1 MFKTIFL
8 SVILLSVLS
17 FCISTAVAQPPT
29 WTIDLLDKE
38 KKPEKFSERKL
49 GSEKMAEKKFTWIR
63 HLFQNNFT
71 RYNYYFNANNKINTV
86 LERAKLDQKD
96 DYTKLIGYYPFTL
109 EKTASQKTELD
120 SVIYKSTAGILLH
133 DLRNDWIDNMY
144 LLMGK
149 AYFLRKDFD
158 SAAATFQFIQYNL
171 FPRKKDEDGNRVIG
185 ASEDAS
191 NSKISIANKEKQ
203 NILQKTTALPPS
215 RNDALVWLART
226 LIEQNE
232 LGEAAGLIN
241 TLREDPNLPKRLVDD
256 LNEMNGYWYYKQNI
270 YDSAAVYLEKAL
282 TNIEFKEDK
291 ARTEFLLAQL
301 YEQNKQF
308 GKATSFYEKASLHTV
323 NPLMNIYAQLNNA
336 KMSKGN
342 NQEDLFT
349 GIENLMRLTKKDNF
363 ENYRDLLYYSAGEL
377 AILKPDTNQSV
388 IFFNKSIH
396 YNENNIVIK
405 NKAFLQLANIAYKR
419 KEYEDAFRFY
429 DSLQSGDTTLNE
441 TLKEIQDRRNY
452 LSKIVEK
459 LKIINREDSLQRIA
473 ALPKAEKEAFV
484 KKLSKRLRKEKGLKE
499 TENLTDGPDQAITFA
514 KDNNEPIDLFANNS
528 KNSTDWYF
536 YNASKKSKGF
546 ADFKRKWGVRPNAD
560 NWRRKAAINA
570 LTVPKLQDDA
580 PQLGNMN
587 PDDLDTPPADDISKT
602 GNSKSGKKTGQPG
615 GIANETNDA
624 SQAEDIS
631 FEGLMSGLPLTEEKL
646 TASKNLV
653 AVNLFELGK
662 IFQEDVE
669 DYEEAIK
676 TYDQSLERFPD
687 SMYNGELYLGF
698 YFCYTKLGNKYK
710 AVYYKNLLAAKFPD
724 SKSNTKVANPVAAN
738 PNEKNPEVTK
748 RYQDIYTLFIEGKF
762 EEAVTEKK
770 KADSLH
776 GNNYW
781 SPQLLYIEAVYQ
793 VKQKND
799 SVATDVLNN
808 IISLYPSSPL
818 KIKAERM
825 IDVLARRSEIEKYL
839 TDLQVTRLNEDDVI
853 QPQRVVM
860 IRDDANLI
868 KSTNTYDSLQAL
880 AKKTDTSKNVQRDAA
895 IVKPADTVAK
905 IIAPVISGPY
915 VFNTAV
921 PHSVLMLLDKV
932 DGTYVNEC
940 KNALSRYAG
949 EYFRSAALTVL
960 KDAIDKDFSY
970 ISFESFASAEEA
982 MQFLYKVKKAAPDE
996 VSWLPA
1002 SKYSF
1007 LLIDSDNLQRLKTT
1021 KDITGYKALL
1031 NKQYPGQFK

>member
-17 FCISTAVAQPPT
+17 CCISTAVAQPPT
-29 WTIDLLDKE
+29 WTIDLINKE

-49 GSEKMAEKKFTWIR
+49 GSEKMAEKKFTWVR
-63 HLFQNNFT
+63 HVFQNNFT

-120 SVIYKSTAGILLH
+120 SVIYKATAGILLH

-232 LGEAAGLIN
+232 MGEAAGLLH
-241 TLREDPNLPKRLVDD
+241 TLQDDPNLPKRLADD
-256 LNEMNGYWYYKQNI
+256 LNEMNGYLFYKQNI
-270 YDSAAVYLEKAL
+270 FDSAAVYLEKAL

-291 ARTEFLLAQL
+291 ARAEFLLAQL

-308 GKATSFYEKASLHTV
+308 GKATGFYEKASMHTA

-342 NQEDLFT
+342 NLEDLFT

-363 ENYRDLLYYSAGEL
+363 ENYRDLLYFSAGEL
-377 AILKPDTNQSV
+377 AILKPDTNQSI
-388 IFFNKSIH
+388 IFLNKSIQ

-405 NKAFLQLANIAYKR
+405 NKAFLQLAEIAYKR

-441 TLKEIQDRRNY
+441 TLKEIQDRRNS

-473 ALPKAEKEAFV
+473 ALPLADRTAFV

-499 TENLTDGPDQAITFA
+499 TDNSTDGSGQPITFA
-514 KDNNEPIDLFANNS
+514 KDSDTPVDLFANNS

-536 YNASKKSKGF
+536 YNASKKSKGYT
-546 ADFKRKWGVRPNAD
+546 DFKRKWGSRPNAD
-560 NWRRKAAINA
+560 NWRRKAAGNA
-570 LTVPKLQDDA
+570 LSAPKPEDNA

-587 PDDLDTPPADDISKT
+587 PDDLDTPVANDINKI
-602 GNSKSGKKTGQPG
+602 GKSKSGKKPGQTGV
-615 GIANETNDA
+615 TNDA
-624 SQAEDIS
+624 NDAAQAEDIS
-631 FEGLMSGLPLTEEKL
+631 YEGLMSGLPLTEEKL
-646 TASKNLV
+646 TVSKNLV
-653 AVNLFELGK
+653 AVSLFELGK

-698 YFCYTKLGNKYK
+698 YFCYTKLGNKFK
-710 AVYYKNLLAAKFPD
+710 SVYYKNLLAAKFQD
-724 SKSNTKVANPVAAN
+724 SKSNTKATNTVAAN

-748 RYQDIYTLFIEGKF
+748 RYQDIYTLFIEGRF

-799 SVATDVLNN
+799 SIATDVLNN
-808 IISLYPSSPL
+808 IVSLYPTSPL
-818 KIKAERM
+818 KDKAERM
-825 IDVLARRSEIEKYL
+825 IDVLARRGEIEKYL
-839 TDLQVTRLNEDDVI
+839 TDLKVTRMNADDVI
-853 QPQRVVM
+853 QPERVVM

-880 AKKTDTSKNVQRDAA
+880 AKKTDTTKNIQRDAT
-895 IVKPADTVAK
+895 IVTPADTVAK
-905 IIAPVISGPY
+905 TIAPVISGPY

-921 PHSVLMLLDKV
+921 PHSVLMLLEKV

-949 EYFRSAALTVL
+949 EYFRSAALTVT

-970 ISFESFASAEEA
+970 ISFESFATAEEA
-982 MQFLYKVKKAAPDE
+982 IQFLYKVKKAAPDE

-1002 SKYSF
+1002 NKYSF

>member
-17 FCISTAVAQPPT
+17 CCFTTAVAQPPT
-29 WTIDLLDKE
+29 WTIDLLEKE
-38 KKPEKFSERKL
+38 KKPEKFTERKL

-63 HLFQNNFT
+63 RVFQNNFT

-96 DYTKLIGYYPFTL
+96 DYTKLIDYYPFTL

-120 SVIYKSTAGILLH
+120 SVIYKATAGILLH

-185 ASEDAS
+185 TSEDAS
-191 NSKISIANKEKQ
+191 NSKISIANKEKR
-203 NILQKTTALPPS
+203 NVLQKVTALPPS

-232 LGEAAGLIN
+232 MGEAAGLLH
-241 TLREDPNLPKRLVDD
+241 TLQEDPNLPKRLADD
-256 LNEMNGYWYYKQNI
+256 LNEMNGYLFYKQNI

-291 ARTEFLLAQL
+291 ARAEFLLAQL

-308 GKATSFYEKASLHTV
+308 GKATGFYEKASLHTT

-342 NQEDLFT
+342 NLEDLFT

-377 AILKPDTNQSV
+377 AILKPDTNQAI
-388 IFFNKSIH
+388 IFLNKSIQ
-396 YNENNIVIK
+396 YNEENIIIK
-405 NKAFLQLANIAYKR
+405 NKAFLQLAEIAYSR

-441 TLKEIQDRRNY
+441 TLKDIQARRNS

-459 LKIINREDSLQRIA
+459 LKIINREDSLQKIA
-473 ALPKAEKEAFV
+473 ALPKLEREAFV

-499 TENLTDGPDQAITFA
+499 TDNSTDGSDQMIAFA
-514 KDNNEPIDLFANNS
+514 KDNNAPVDLFANSS

-536 YNASKKSKGF
+536 YNASAKAKGYT
-546 ADFKRKWGVRPNAD
+546 DFKRKWGARTNAD
-560 NWRRKAAINA
+560 NWRRKAAANELSA
-570 LTVPKLQDDA
+570 PKPQDDA

-587 PDDLDTPPADDISKT
+587 PDDLDAPVAADINKNSKT
-602 GNSKSGKKTGQPG
+602 KTGKKTGQPDE
-615 GIANETNDA
+615 ANDA
-624 SQAEDIS
+624 AQAEDIS
-631 FEGLMSGLPLTEEKL
+631 YEGLMSGLPLTEEKL
-646 TASKNLV
+646 IVSKNLV

-662 IFQEDVE
+662 VFQEDVE
-669 DYEEAIK
+669 DYKEAIK

-698 YFCYTKLGNKYK
+698 YFCYTKLGDKFK
-710 AVYYKNLLAAKFPD
+710 SVYYKNLLAAKFPD
-724 SKSNTKVANPVAAN
+724 SKSNTKATNTVSGN

-748 RYQDIYTLFIEGKF
+748 RYQDIYTLFIEGRF
-762 EEAVTEKK
+762 EEAVAEKK

-799 SVATDVLNN
+799 SVATDVLSN

-818 KIKAERM
+818 KDKAERM

-839 TDLQVTRLNEDDVI
+839 TDLQVTRMNEDDVI
-853 QPQRVVM
+853 QPERVVM

-880 AKKTDTSKNVQRDAA
+880 AKKTDTTKNVQRDVTIAN
-895 IVKPADTVAK
+895 PADTVAK

-949 EYFRSAALTVL
+949 EYFRSAMLTVT

-970 ISFESFASAEEA
+970 ISFESFATAEEA

-1002 SKYSF
+1002 NKYSF
-1007 LLIDSDNLQRLKTT
+1007 LLIDGENLQRLKTT